1 MLKRSLLLLSLIFI
15 FLNATLFATG
25 ESGWIYVLNR
35 NDNEISVIEP
45 GEKRLVSRIPL
56 SGQGPTGIYPAPSGK
71 YLFITFK
78 GSELISVVDTE
89 EQKEI
94 KTFTAE
100 NIKPETITFSPMG
113 DWVYMTH
120 STSNEIT
127 VFRHKKLV
135 LEAADNFPLGTAGT
149 PIVLNRRGTR
159 FYRSS
164 PDGLAVVY
172 AKTNRI
178 IKNVTFPNGSMTWA
192 FSPDFRY
199 LWGIGLEKEV
209 VVVIDEKKARLVKTL
224 DLAGR
229 PQAPIFSADGRKV
242 FLIYKAGVRV
252 IDTRAYK
259 QTKEIPFP
267 DSIDSLAY
275 DDNGLLWAGS
285 SAGRALFAVDPAA
298 PESVV
303 RIDLPG
309 EPLKIVFVKLKKGEG
324 YACF

>member
-1 MLKRSLLLLSLIFI
+1 MESRKRGGVIENMLKRSLLLLSLSFI
-15 FLNATLFATG
+15 FFNTALFAAG

-35 NDNEISVIEP
+35 NYNEISVIGP
-45 GEKRLVSRIPL
+45 GEKRL
-56 SGQGPTGIYPAPSGK
+56 IYH
-71 YLFITFK
+71 I
-78 GSELISVVDTE
+78 
-89 EQKEI
+89 
-94 KTFTAE
+94 
-100 NIKPETITFSPMG
+100 
-113 DWVYMTH
+113 
-120 STSNEIT
+120 
-127 VFRHKKLV
+127 
-135 LEAADNFPLGTAGT
+135 PLGTAGT

-199 LWGIGLEKEV
+199 LWGIGLETEV

-229 PQAPIFSADGRKV
+229 PQAPIFSADGKKV
-242 FLIYKAGVRV
+242 FLIDKAGVRV

-267 DSIDSLAY
+267 NSIDSLAY

-285 SAGRALFAVDPAA
+285 SAGRALFAVDP
-298 PESVV
+298 PPPRKVWS
-303 RIDLPG
+303 G
-309 EPLKIVFVKLKKGEG
+309 
-324 YACF
+324 